1 MQGLVSPPQPPTTA
15 PPKPNGTL
23 EECVQ
28 WNYVKAN
35 GNRTRGTLSNG
46 RTALLASILHS
57 SVSYIYTLAIASGL
71 WPMLREG
78 HKGSEY
84 ACANE

>member
-1 MQGLVSPPQPPTTA
+1 MQGLVSPPQPPATA

-71 WPMLREG
+71 WSMLCEG